1 MNKLFLFCLMTLGLI
16 SFSSPAHV
24 ERSHLSSGIEEREPV
39 DDLGEKVTT
48 QQGSVRKLY
57 FFTHIKDM
65 ANKEIIHRWIYEGE
79 EKAAIVL
86 NIGSDDWRTY
96 SSKNIPWQWQGQ
108 WEVQVWHED
117 LQLTSYKFS
126 LDTN

>member
-1 MNKLFLFCLMTLGLI
+1 MNKLSLLCLITIGLI
-16 SFSSPAHV
+16 SFSSFARV
-24 ERSHLSSGIEEREPV
+24 ERSQLSSGIEEREPV

-48 QQGSVRKLY
+48 QQGTVRKLY

-108 WEVQVWHED
+108 WEVQIWHED